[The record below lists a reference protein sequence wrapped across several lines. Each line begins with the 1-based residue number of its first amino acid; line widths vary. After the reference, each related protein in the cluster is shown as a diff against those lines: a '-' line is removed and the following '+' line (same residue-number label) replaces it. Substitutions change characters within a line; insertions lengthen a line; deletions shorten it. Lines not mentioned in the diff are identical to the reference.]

1 MLNNIMDETPTL
13 NNIMD
18 ETPPFW
24 YNPFV
29 NVFLK

>member
-1 MLNNIMDETPTL
+1 MLNNTMDETPTL